1 MSDSSLRRALYILFG
16 RLLAGELSPELYRRL
31 REGGLDQLARAQG
44 VDLVSDL
51 LGPDDMESACVE
63 LAAEHA
69 RLAERVSLLA
79 SDYSEATD
87 DAVVALDAFLREHE
101 LTLLEGVDLPHDHVS
116 VVLGMMGELAQR
128 EEQAGP
134 DADEAAHA
142 RAFFLRHLHS
152 WAPRA
157 LTEISAHAD
166 RRFYRGVAS
175 MLSAFLAS
183 ERQRYS

>member
-1 MSDSSLRRALYILFG
+1 MTSTSLRRALYVLFG
-16 RLLAGELSPELYRRL
+16 RLLAGELSPELYGRL
-31 REGGLDQLARAQG
+31 RAGGLDDLARTQG

-51 LGPDDMESACVE
+51 LDAEDPDSAAVE

-69 RLAERVSLLA
+69 RLTERVSLLA
-79 SDYSEATD
+79 SEYSEATD

-101 LTLLEGVDLPHDHVS
+101 LLLLNEVPLPHDHLS
-116 VVLGMMGELAQR
+116 VVLGVMGELAQR
-128 EEQAGP
+128 EEDAA
-134 DADEAAHA
+134 ADEDATCHA
-142 RAFFLRHLHS
+142 RAFFLRHVNA

-166 RRFYRGVAS
+166 RRFYRGVAT

-183 ERQRYS
+183 ERQHYS